1 MQISETRSVVRP
13 TGGTLGSERVSAGP
27 TQQDPTARVI
37 GKRAGDQSS
46 MHEGMN
52 ETLMNGKGG
61 AVVAAPAAPAQV
73 DDEDNEEEPF
83 TQYERERAETIMKNN
98 LLFKSLGISELAVNF
113 NSRTNAKSKAAAR
126 EDSDPLYEPAGD
138 EDIEYGVVDKVSEM
152 SVGKPHGGTRGSKR
166 VPTGPTQREL

>member
-1 MQISETRSVVRP
+1 
-13 TGGTLGSERVSAGP
+13 
-27 TQQDPTARVI
+27 
-37 GKRAGDQSS
+37 
-46 MHEGMN
+46 MH
-52 ETLMNGKGG
+52 
-61 AVVAAPAAPAQV
+61 
-73 DDEDNEEEPF
+73 EEEPF

-166 VPTGPTQREL
+166 VSAGPTQREL